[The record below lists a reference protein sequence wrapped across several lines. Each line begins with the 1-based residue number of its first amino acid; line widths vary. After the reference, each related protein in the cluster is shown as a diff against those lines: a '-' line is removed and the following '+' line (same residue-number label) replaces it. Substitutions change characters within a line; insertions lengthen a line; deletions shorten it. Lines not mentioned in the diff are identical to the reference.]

1 MYHIIKWT
9 SLLLIPLLFSKF
21 ILNVMLW
28 KARKS
33 EDSLQTPKI
42 YPGISASDIFN
53 KLLIALGPVYMIPL
67 ARDWV
72 ERRMILRYGKKSFN

>member
-1 MYHIIKWT
+1 
-9 SLLLIPLLFSKF
+9 
-21 ILNVMLW
+21 MLW

-53 KLLIALGPVYMIPL
+53 KLLIALKEAYCNNL
-67 ARDWV
+67 AV
-72 ERRMILRYGKKSFN
+72 MQEAVQGE